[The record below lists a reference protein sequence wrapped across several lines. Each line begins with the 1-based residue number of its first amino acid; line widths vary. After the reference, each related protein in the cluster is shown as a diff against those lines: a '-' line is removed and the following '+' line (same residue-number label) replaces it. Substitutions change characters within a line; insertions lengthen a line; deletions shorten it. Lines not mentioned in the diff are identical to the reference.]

1 MSWIKDNKFMA
12 ALVGGTLMGAILLYV
27 AGSAGIKKYDE
38 AKVKY
43 DEDAAQ
49 AADFEK
55 LPLYPTTKNKNEKS
69 KALGDYRKAVESLQ
83 GAFEPFRPKEIK
95 NITPQ
100 EFTNRVLAANSE
112 VRKAFGDSGTS
123 VPEPF
128 FMGFERYKTSLAS
141 GKATG
146 ILDYQ
151 LVAIKELMLALAKAK
166 ATDLKNVH
174 RPNLPE
180 EDGRAYT
187 PAATVAARPF
197 PLEITFTGT
206 EKSAREFLS
215 AVAKPDSH
223 YFVIRSLRITNLK
236 KEPPRAADA
245 KFEKAAADKPAP
257 GAGEF
262 FGEAIV
268 LPAEG
273 APAAPA
279 AADAPAAPKPADSSR
294 ILAQV
299 LGNEKV
305 QVFVRLD
312 LLEFLPA
319 KKLP

>member
-12 ALVGGTLMGAILLYV
+12 ALVGGTLVAAILLYF
-27 AGSAGIKKYDE
+27 AGTAGAKKYDE
-38 AKVKY
+38 AKEKY
-43 DEDAAQ
+43 DADAAD
-49 AADFEK
+49 AANFEK
-55 LPLYPTTKNKNEKS
+55 LPLYPSTNNKNEKS

-83 GAFEPFRPKEIK
+83 RAFEPFSPKEIK
-95 NITPQ
+95 DITPQ
-100 EFTNRVLAANSE
+100 EFTSRLLAANTE
-112 VRKAFGDSGTS
+112 VRKAFEDAGTT

-128 FMGFERYKTSLAS
+128 FMGFERYRTTLAS
-141 GKATG
+141 GKTTG

-151 LVAIKELMLALAKAK
+151 LVAIKKLMLSLAKAK
-166 ATDLKNVH
+166 PTDLKNLH
-174 RPNLPE
+174 RPSLPE
-180 EDGRAYT
+180 EDGQVYK
-187 PAATVAARPF
+187 PEATVVARPL

-245 KFEKAAADKPAP
+245 HFEKSATAKPAP
-257 GAGEF
+257 GAGEI
-262 FGEAIV
+262 FGDAFV
-268 LPAEG
+268 LPSEG
-273 APAAPA
+273 APA

-299 LGNEKV
+299 LGNEQI

-312 LLEFLPA
+312 LLEFMPA

>member
-1 MSWIKDNKFMA
+1 MA
-12 ALVGGTLMGAILLYV
+12 ALVGGTLVGAVLLYFV
-27 AGSAGIKKYDE
+27 GSAGVRKYDE

-43 DEDAAQ
+43 DADAAE

-55 LPLYPTTKNKNEKS
+55 LPLYPTTDNKNEKS

-83 GAFEPFRPKEIK
+83 RAFEPFRPKEIK
-95 NITPQ
+95 NMAPQ
-100 EFTNRVLAANSE
+100 EFTSRLLSANTE
-112 VRKAFGDSGTS
+112 VRKAFEDAGTT

-128 FMGFERYKTSLAS
+128 FMGFERYKTTLAS
-141 GKATG
+141 GKTTG

-151 LVAIKELMLALAKAK
+151 LGAIKKLMLALAKAK
-166 ATDLKNVH
+166 PTDLKNVH
-174 RPNLPE
+174 RPSLPE
-180 EDGRAYT
+180 EDGQAYA
-187 PAATVAARPF
+187 PAATVVARPF

-215 AVAKPDSH
+215 AIAKPDSH
-223 YFVIRSLRITNLK
+223 YFVIRSLRIGNLK

-245 KFEKAAADKPAP
+245 HFAKAAADKPAP
-257 GAGEF
+257 GAAEI
-262 FGEAIV
+262 FGDGFV

-273 APAAPA
+273 AAAT
-279 AADAPAAPKPADSSR
+279 ADAPAAPKPADSSR

-299 LGNEKV
+299 LGNEQI

-312 LLEFLPA
+312 LLEFQEA